1 MSEERKVDDS
11 IINSYEKLRDFTIE
25 LYKSGIS

>member
-1 MSEERKVDDS
+1 MSEEIKIDS